1 MTIASTILGPMGL
14 KRNNLG
20 GDLGGLRVDPSEKT
34 SKDQGLLSIYAQ
46 VSVSDGEEKE
56 TFCGEYWMNR
66 CCTGRVVVMLRSES
80 SQSPNKTVKAISLQ
94 ERKVK
99 ARGNAKV
106 RLNSRP
112 ARQAP
117 GGVSYGVGATCH
129 NDSCD

>member
-56 TFCGEYWMNR
+56 TFCGEY
-66 CCTGRVVVMLRSES
+66 
-80 SQSPNKTVKAISLQ
+80 
-94 ERKVK
+94 
-99 ARGNAKV
+99 
-106 RLNSRP
+106 
-112 ARQAP
+112 
-117 GGVSYGVGATCH
+117 
-129 NDSCD
+129 